1 MVRLNPLYV
10 GGLMGENSSGNGSF
24 ALSVLSETI
33 RASEDN
39 IAPSRAIRIILPS
52 GKVITFD
59 GKTISLAINSAFY
72 AVKGEGATASS
83 QILETTE
90 NRRR

>member
-1 MVRLNPLYV
+1 MR
-10 GGLMGENSSGNGSF
+10 ENSSGNGSF

-33 RASEDN
+33 RASEDT
-39 IAPSRAIRIILPS
+39 IAPSREIRITLS
-52 GKVITFD
+52 GGKVITFD
-59 GKTISLAINSAFY
+59 RNTISRAINSAFH

>member
-1 MVRLNPLYV
+1 
-10 GGLMGENSSGNGSF
+10 MGENPSGNGSY

-33 RASEDN
+33 RASEDT
-39 IAPSRAIRIILPS
+39 IAPSREIWITLPG

-59 GKTISLAINSAFY
+59 RNTISLAINSAFH